1 MLHRY
6 HSLNNIL
13 IFNLSDRKSVPRLR
27 CPFESSLLSG
37 RYDYEKFRNQIVEFG
52 FPDHYSPPL
61 DVLFQIVL
69 AIDNWVKS
77 SPKHVAV
84 VHCMV
89 QPLDNFRALPHA
101 VFLPSH
107 RVARDA
113 RARSSSAG

>member
-13 IFNLSDRKSVPRLR
+13 IFNLSDRKSVSRLR
-27 CPFESSLLSG
+27 SHSEAHRLCG
-37 RYDYEKFRNQIVEFG
+37 RYNYEKFHNQIVEFG

-89 QPLDNFRALPHA
+89 WALTFGLALLLTVPPTREARA
-101 VFLPSH
+101 
-107 RVARDA
+107 A